1 MDNPSEGSN
10 GPLDVNQASSL
21 FSAALDAPTEPPESE
36 KPEKQAAAEPEA
48 APPEAE
54 ATEAPQEAEAQ
65 APEAEPTVTV
75 KIDGKDVEV
84 PLSELKNGY
93 QRQADYT
100 RKTMEAA
107 EQRKAA
113 EAERSQALQERQAYA
128 ANLQRMQA
136 QLEGALQQQQ
146 QTNWEELLQS
156 DPVEYLKQQHQAQA
170 RQAQLSQVYAEQQR
184 VAALQQAEAQQA
196 HLRHLQA
203 QQEDLLAKLPEW
215 KDEAKSKAEKVAIRE
230 YLAQQGY
237 EPDAINNIADAR
249 AVILARKAMLY
260 DQMVGKASA
269 AAKKVSTLPTKVER
283 PGQGENPGLDRRSS
297 AYQRLSK
304 TGRAEDAAALFASIL

>member
-1 MDNPSEGSN
+1 MDNPTPGSN

-21 FSAALDAPTEPPESE
+21 FSTVLEPPSE
-36 KPEKQAAAEPEA
+36 EEKQAAAEPVA

-54 ATEAPQEAEAQ
+54 AAEASPEAEAQ

-100 RKTMEAA
+100 RKTMEVS

-113 EAERSQALQERQAYA
+113 EAEKAQAHQERQAYA

-136 QLEGALQQQQ
+136 QLEGALQEQQK
-146 QTNWEELLQS
+146 TNWEELLQS

-170 RQAQLSQVYAEQQR
+170 RQAQLNQVYTEQQR
-184 VAALQQAEAQQA
+184 ISALQQAEQAQARQAYLAQQ
-196 HLRHLQA
+196 
-203 QQEDLLAKLPEW
+203 QEELLAKLPEW
-215 KDEAKSKAEKVAIRE
+215 KDAQKAQAEKTALRD
-230 YLAQQGY
+230 YLLESGY
-237 EPDAINNIADAR
+237 DRQTVETITDAK
-249 AVILARKAMLY
+249 AVLLARKAMLY
-260 DQMVGKASA
+260 DQMVAKASA

-304 TGRAEDAAALFASIL
+304 TGKAEDAAALFASIL

>member
-1 MDNPSEGSN
+1 MDNPSTGSN

-21 FSAALDAPTEPPESE
+21 FSAALDAPTEEPRE
-36 KPEKQAAAEPEA
+36 PEKQAAAEPEA

-54 ATEAPQEAEAQ
+54 AAEAPQEAEAQ
-65 APEAEPTVTV
+65 AQEAEPTVTV

-100 RKTMEAA
+100 RKTMEVS

-113 EAERSQALQERQAYA
+113 EAAQAQALQERQAYA
-128 ANLQRMQA
+128 VNLQRMQA

-184 VAALQQAEAQQA
+184 MAALQQAEAQQA
-196 HLRHLQA
+196 HMRHLQA
-203 QQEDLLAKLPEW
+203 QQESLLAKLPEW
-215 KDEAKSKAEKVAIRE
+215 KDEAKSKAEKAALRD

-237 EPDAINNIADAR
+237 EAEAISSIADAR

-283 PGQGENPGLDRRSS
+283 PGMGGNTGIEPRTAALLKLN
-297 AYQRLSK
+297 K
-304 TGRAEDAAALFASIL
+304 TGKVEDAARAFATIL

>member
-1 MDNPSEGSN
+1 MDNPSEGST
-10 GPLDVNQASSL
+10 GPLDVNQATSL
-21 FSAALDAPTEPPESE
+21 FSEALD
-36 KPEKQAAAEPEA
+36 PEKQAAAEPAA
-48 APPEAE
+48 APPEPE
-54 ATEAPQEAEAQ
+54 AAEAPQEAEAQ
-65 APEAEPTVTV
+65 ASEAEPTVTV

-100 RKTMEAA
+100 RKTMEVS

-113 EAERSQALQERQAYA
+113 EAERAQALQERQAYA

-170 RQAQLSQVYAEQQR
+170 RQAQLNQVYAEQQR
-184 VAALQQAEAQQA
+184 MAALQQAEQAQVRQAYLAQQ
-196 HLRHLQA
+196 
-203 QQEDLLAKLPEW
+203 QEELLAKLPEW
-215 KDEAKSKAEKVAIRE
+215 KDAQKAQAEKTALRD
-230 YLAQQGY
+230 YLLESGY
-237 EPDAINNIADAR
+237 DRQTVETITDAK
-249 AVILARKAMLY
+249 AVLLARKAMLY

-269 AAKKVSTLPTKVER
+269 AAKRVSTLPTKVER
-283 PGQGENPGLDRRSS
+283 PGTGDNPGLDRRSS

-304 TGRAEDAAALFASIL
+304 TGKAEDAAALFATIL

>member
-1 MDNPSEGSN
+1 MDNPTPGSN

-21 FSAALDAPTEPPESE
+21 FSTVLEPPSE
-36 KPEKQAAAEPEA
+36 EEKQAAAEHEA

-54 ATEAPQEAEAQ
+54 AAEAPPEAEAQ

-107 EQRKAA
+107 EQRRAA

-128 ANLQRMQA
+128 ANLQKMQA

-170 RQAQLSQVYAEQQR
+170 RQAQLNQVYAEQQR

-215 KDEAKSKAEKVAIRE
+215 RDEAKSKAEKVAIRE

-269 AAKKVSTLPTKVER
+269 AAKKVATLPTKVER
-283 PGQGENPGLDRRSS
+283 PGTGGNTGIEPRTAALL
-297 AYQRLSK
+297 RLNKSGK
-304 TGRAEDAAALFASIL
+304 VEDAARAFATIL

>member
-1 MDNPSEGSN
+1 MDNPTTGSN

-21 FSAALDAPTEPPESE
+21 FSAALDAPTEPQE
-36 KPEKQAAAEPEA
+36 PEKQAAAEPEA
-48 APPEAE
+48 APPETE
-54 ATEAPQEAEAQ
+54 ATEAPQEADAQ

-75 KIDGKDVEV
+75 KIDGKDVEL

-113 EAERSQALQERQAYA
+113 EAERSQAHQERQAYA
-128 ANLQRMQA
+128 VNLQRMQA

-156 DPVEYLKQQHQAQA
+156 DPVEYLRQQHQAQA
-170 RQAQLSQVYAEQQR
+170 RQAQLGQVYAEQQR

-196 HLRHLQA
+196 QMRHLQS
-203 QQEDLLAKLPEW
+203 QQQDLLAKLPEW
-215 KDEAKSKAEKVAIRE
+215 RDDAKSKAEKVAIRD

-269 AAKKVSTLPTKVER
+269 AAKKVATLPTKVER
-283 PGQGENPGLDRRSS
+283 PGMGGNTGIEPRTAALL
-297 AYQRLSK
+297 RLNKSGK
-304 TGRAEDAAALFASIL
+304 VEDAARAFATIL

>member
-1 MDNPSEGSN
+1 MDNPSEGST

-21 FSAALDAPTEPPESE
+21 FAEALD
-36 KPEKQAAAEPEA
+36 PEKQAAAEPEA
-48 APPEAE
+48 APPQPEA
-54 ATEAPQEAEAQ
+54 ADASEAEAQ
-65 APEAEPTVTV
+65 ALQAEPTVTV

-100 RKTMEAA
+100 RKTMEVS

-113 EAERSQALQERQAYA
+113 EAQIAQAHQERQAYA
-128 ANLQRMQA
+128 QNLQRMQV
-136 QLEGALQQQQ
+136 QLEGTLQQQQ
-146 QTNWEELLQS
+146 QINWEELLQS

-184 VAALQQAEAQQA
+184 MGALQQAEAQQA
-196 HLRHLQA
+196 QMRHLQA
-203 QQEDLLAKLPEW
+203 QQEALLAKLPEW
-215 KDEAKSKAEKVAIRE
+215 KDDAKGKAEKVALRE
-230 YLAQQGY
+230 YLAEQGY
-237 EPDAINNIADAR
+237 EPEAINSIADAR

-269 AAKKVSTLPTKVER
+269 AAKRVSTLPSKVER
-283 PGQGENPGLDRRSS
+283 PGMGDNPGLDRRSS
-297 AYQRLSK
+297 AYQKLSK
-304 TGRAEDAAALFASIL
+304 SGRAEDAAALFAAIL

>member
-1 MDNPSEGSN
+1 MDNPSEGST

-21 FSAALDAPTEPPESE
+21 FSEALD
-36 KPEKQAAAEPEA
+36 PEKQAAAEPAA
-48 APPEAE
+48 APPEPDAAE
-54 ATEAPQEAEAQ
+54 APPEAEAQ

-100 RKTMEAA
+100 RKTMEVS

-113 EAERSQALQERQAYA
+113 EAERAQAHQERQAYA

-184 VAALQQAEAQQA
+184 MAALQQAEAQQA

-203 QQEDLLAKLPEW
+203 QQDALLAKLPEW
-215 KDEAKSKAEKVAIRE
+215 KDDARSKAEKVAIRE
-230 YLAQQGY
+230 YLAEQGY

-269 AAKKVSTLPTKVER
+269 AAKKISTLPTKVER
-283 PGQGENPGLDRRSS
+283 PGTGDNPGLDRRSS
-297 AYQRLSK
+297 AFQRLSK

>member
-1 MDNPSEGSN
+1 MDNPSEGST
-10 GPLDVNQASSL
+10 GPLDVNQATSL
-21 FSAALDAPTEPPESE
+21 FSEALD
-36 KPEKQAAAEPEA
+36 PEKQAAAEPAA
-48 APPEAE
+48 APPEPE
-54 ATEAPQEAEAQ
+54 AAEAPQEAEAQ

-100 RKTMEAA
+100 RKTMEVS

-113 EAERSQALQERQAYA
+113 EAERAQALQERQAYA

-184 VAALQQAEAQQA
+184 MAALQQAEAQQA

-203 QQEDLLAKLPEW
+203 QQEALLAKLPEW
-215 KDEAKSKAEKVAIRE
+215 KDDARSKAEKVALRE
-230 YLAQQGY
+230 YLAEQGY

-269 AAKKVSTLPTKVER
+269 AAKRVSTLPTKVER
-283 PGQGENPGLDRRSS
+283 PGTGDNPGLDRRSS
-297 AYQRLSK
+297 AFQRLSK
-304 TGRAEDAAALFASIL
+304 TGRAEDAAALFATIL

>member
-1 MDNPSEGSN
+1 MDNQETGSN
-10 GPLDVNQASSL
+10 GALDVNQAASL
-21 FSAALDAPTEPPESE
+21 LSGAIDPEREAAV
-36 KPEKQAAAEPEA
+36 EPEA
-48 APPEAE
+48 APPEAS
-54 ATEAPQEAEAQ
+54 AEPAQ
-65 APEAEPTVTV
+65 QPEAAAEPQAQEPEPTVTI

-100 RKTMEAA
+100 RKTMEVS

-113 EAERSQALQERQAYA
+113 EAQIAQAQQERQAYA

-136 QLEGALQQQQ
+136 QLEGALQEQQQ
-146 QTNWEELLQS
+146 KVNWEELLQS

-184 VAALQQAEAQQA
+184 VAALQQAEQAQARQSYLAQQ
-196 HLRHLQA
+196 QD
-203 QQEDLLAKLPEW
+203 ELLAKLPDW
-215 KDEAKSKAEKVAIRE
+215 KDESKAKAEKTALRD
-230 YLAQQGY
+230 YLLESGY
-237 EPDAINNIADAR
+237 DRQTVDTITDAK
-249 AVILARKAMLY
+249 AVLLARKAMLY

-269 AAKKVSTLPTKVER
+269 AAKKVSALPQRVER

-297 AYQRLSK
+297 AFQKLSK
-304 TGRAEDAAALFASIL
+304 SGRAEDAAALFATIL

>member
-1 MDNPSEGSN
+1 MDNPSEGST

-21 FSAALDAPTEPPESE
+21 FSEALD
-36 KPEKQAAAEPEA
+36 PEKQAAAEPAA
-48 APPEAE
+48 APPEAQ
-54 ATEAPQEAEAQ
+54 AAEAPQEAEAQ

-100 RKTMEAA
+100 RKTMEVS

-113 EAERSQALQERQAYA
+113 EAERAQALQERQAYA
-128 ANLQRMQA
+128 ANLHRMQA

-170 RQAQLSQVYAEQQR
+170 RQAQLNQVYAEQQR
-184 VAALQQAEAQQA
+184 ISALQQAEQAHVRQTYLAQQ
-196 HLRHLQA
+196 
-203 QQEDLLAKLPEW
+203 QEELLAKLPEW
-215 KDEAKSKAEKVAIRE
+215 KDEAKAKAEKTALRD
-230 YLAQQGY
+230 YLLESGY
-237 EPDAINNIADAR
+237 DRQTVETITDAK
-249 AVILARKAMLY
+249 AVLLARKAMLY

-269 AAKKVSTLPTKVER
+269 AAKRVSTLPTKVER
-283 PGQGENPGLDRRSS
+283 PGTGDNPGLDRRSS

-304 TGRAEDAAALFASIL
+304 TGKAEDAAALFATIL

>member
-21 FSAALDAPTEPPESE
+21 FSAALEPAPEPD
-36 KPEKQAAAEPEA
+36 EKQAAAEPAA
-48 APPEAE
+48 APPEPAAAE
-54 ATEAPQEAEAQ
+54 APPEAEAQ

-107 EQRKAA
+107 EQRRAA

-184 VAALQQAEAQQA
+184 ISALQQAEAQQA

-215 KDEAKSKAEKVAIRE
+215 RDEAKSKAEKVAIRD

-283 PGQGENPGLDRRSS
+283 PGTGDNPGLDRRSS
-297 AYQRLSK
+297 AFQRLSK
-304 TGRAEDAAALFASIL
+304 TGKAEDAAALFASIL

>member
-1 MDNPSEGSN
+1 MDNPSEGST

-21 FSAALDAPTEPPESE
+21 FSEALD
-36 KPEKQAAAEPEA
+36 PEKQAAAEPAA
-48 APPEAE
+48 APPEAQ
-54 ATEAPQEAEAQ
+54 AAEAPQEAEAQ

-100 RKTMEAA
+100 RKTMEVS

-113 EAERSQALQERQAYA
+113 EAERAQALQERQAYA
-128 ANLQRMQA
+128 ANLHRMQA

-170 RQAQLSQVYAEQQR
+170 RQAQLNQVYAEQQR
-184 VAALQQAEAQQA
+184 ISALQQAEQAHVRQTYLAQQ
-196 HLRHLQA
+196 
-203 QQEDLLAKLPEW
+203 QEELLAKLPEW
-215 KDEAKSKAEKVAIRE
+215 KDEAKAKAEKTALRD
-230 YLAQQGY
+230 YLLESGY
-237 EPDAINNIADAR
+237 DRQTVETITDAK
-249 AVILARKAMLY
+249 AVLLARKAMLY

-269 AAKKVSTLPTKVER
+269 AAKRVSTLPTKVER
-283 PGQGENPGLDRRSS
+283 PGTGDNPGLDRRSS

-304 TGRAEDAAALFASIL
+304 TGRAEDAAALFATIL

>member
-1 MDNPSEGSN
+1 MDNPTTGST

-21 FSAALDAPTEPPESE
+21 FSEALD
-36 KPEKQAAAEPEA
+36 PEKQAAAEPEA
-48 APPEAE
+48 APPETE

-75 KIDGKDVEV
+75 KIDGKDVEL

-100 RKTMEAA
+100 RKTMEIS

-113 EAERSQALQERQAYA
+113 EAQIAQAHQERQAYA
-128 ANLQRMQA
+128 QNLHRMQV
-136 QLEGALQQQQ
+136 QLEGTLQQQQ
-146 QTNWEELLQS
+146 QINWEELLQS

-170 RQAQLSQVYAEQQR
+170 RQAQLGQVYAEQQR

-196 HLRHLQA
+196 QMRHLQS
-203 QQEDLLAKLPEW
+203 QQQDLLAKLPEW
-215 KDEAKSKAEKVAIRE
+215 RDDAKSRAEKVAIRD
-230 YLAQQGY
+230 YLAEQGY
-237 EPDAINNIADAR
+237 EADAINNIADAR

-269 AAKKVSTLPTKVER
+269 AAKKVSTLPSKVER
-283 PGQGENPGLDRRSS
+283 PGTGENPGLDRRSS
-297 AYQRLSK
+297 AYQKLSK
-304 TGRAEDAAALFASIL
+304 SGRTEDAAALFATIL

>member
-21 FSAALDAPTEPPESE
+21 FSAALEPAPEPD
-36 KPEKQAAAEPEA
+36 EKQAAAEPEA
-48 APPEAE
+48 APPEPAAAE
-54 ATEAPQEAEAQ
+54 APPEAEAQ

-107 EQRKAA
+107 EQRRAA

-128 ANLQRMQA
+128 ANLQKMQA

-215 KDEAKSKAEKVAIRE
+215 RDEAKSKAEKVAIRD

-269 AAKKVSTLPTKVER
+269 AAKKVATLPTKVER
-283 PGQGENPGLDRRSS
+283 PGMGDNPGLDRRSS

-304 TGRAEDAAALFASIL
+304 TGKAEDAAALFASIL

>member
-10 GPLDVNQASSL
+10 GPLDVTQASSL
-21 FSAALDAPTEPPESE
+21 FSAALDAPTEPQESE

-184 VAALQQAEAQQA
+184 ISALQQAEQAQARQAYLAQQ
-196 HLRHLQA
+196 QD
-203 QQEDLLAKLPEW
+203 ELLAKLPEW
-215 KDEAKSKAEKVAIRE
+215 KDAQKAQAEKTALRD
-230 YLAQQGY
+230 YLLESGY
-237 EPDAINNIADAR
+237 DRQTVETITDAK
-249 AVILARKAMLY
+249 AVLLARKAMLY

-269 AAKKVSTLPTKVER
+269 AAKRVSTLPTKVER
-283 PGQGENPGLDRRSS
+283 PGTGDNPGLDRRSS
-297 AYQRLSK
+297 AFQRLSK

>member
-1 MDNPSEGSN
+1 MDNPTPGSN

-21 FSAALDAPTEPPESE
+21 FSTVLEPPSE
-36 KPEKQAAAEPEA
+36 EEKQAAAEHEA

-54 ATEAPQEAEAQ
+54 AAEAPPEAEAQ

-100 RKTMEAA
+100 RKTMEVS

-170 RQAQLSQVYAEQQR
+170 RQAQLNQVYAEQQR

-215 KDEAKSKAEKVAIRE
+215 RDEAKSKAEKVAIRE

-269 AAKKVSTLPTKVER
+269 AAKKVATLPTKVER
-283 PGQGENPGLDRRSS
+283 PGTGGNTGIEPRTAALL
-297 AYQRLSK
+297 RLNKSGK
-304 TGRAEDAAALFASIL
+304 VEDAARAFATIL

>member
-1 MDNPSEGSN
+1 MDNPSEGST

-21 FSAALDAPTEPPESE
+21 FSEALD
-36 KPEKQAAAEPEA
+36 PEKQAAAEPAA
-48 APPEAE
+48 APPEPE
-54 ATEAPQEAEAQ
+54 AAEAPQEAEAQ

-100 RKTMEAA
+100 RKTMEVS

-113 EAERSQALQERQAYA
+113 EAERAQAHQERQAYA

-170 RQAQLSQVYAEQQR
+170 RQAQLNQVYAEQQR
-184 VAALQQAEAQQA
+184 MAALQQAEQAQVRQAYLAQQ
-196 HLRHLQA
+196 
-203 QQEDLLAKLPEW
+203 QEELLAKLPEW
-215 KDEAKSKAEKVAIRE
+215 KDAQKAQAEKTALRD
-230 YLAQQGY
+230 YLLESGY
-237 EPDAINNIADAR
+237 DRQTVETITDAK
-249 AVILARKAMLY
+249 AVLLARKAMLY

-269 AAKKVSTLPTKVER
+269 AAKKVSTLPSKVER
-283 PGQGENPGLDRRSS
+283 PGTGDNPGLDRRSS
-297 AYQRLSK
+297 AFQRLSK

>member
-21 FSAALDAPTEPPESE
+21 FSAALEPAPEPD
-36 KPEKQAAAEPEA
+36 EKQAAAEPEA
-48 APPEAE
+48 APPEPAAAE
-54 ATEAPQEAEAQ
+54 APPEAEAQ

-107 EQRKAA
+107 EQRRAA

-128 ANLQRMQA
+128 ANLQKMQA

-184 VAALQQAEAQQA
+184 ISALQQAEQAQARQAYLAQQ
-196 HLRHLQA
+196 QD
-203 QQEDLLAKLPEW
+203 ELLAKLPEW
-215 KDEAKSKAEKVAIRE
+215 KDAQKAQAEKTALRD
-230 YLAQQGY
+230 YLLDSGY
-237 EPDAINNIADAR
+237 DRQTVETITDAK
-249 AVILARKAMLY
+249 AVLLARKAMLY

-269 AAKKVSTLPTKVER
+269 AAKKVATLPTKVER
-283 PGQGENPGLDRRSS
+283 PGMGGN
-297 AYQRLSK
+297 
-304 TGRAEDAAALFASIL
+304 TGIEPRTAALLKLNKSGKVEDAARAFATIL

>member
-1 MDNPSEGSN
+1 MDNPTTGSN

-21 FSAALDAPTEPPESE
+21 FSAALDAPTEPLE
-36 KPEKQAAAEPEA
+36 PEKQAAAEPEA
-48 APPEAE
+48 APPETE

-75 KIDGKDVEV
+75 KIDGKDVEL

-113 EAERSQALQERQAYA
+113 EAERSQAHQERQAYA
-128 ANLQRMQA
+128 VNLQRMQA

-156 DPVEYLKQQHQAQA
+156 DPVEYLRQQHQAQA
-170 RQAQLSQVYAEQQR
+170 RQAQLGQVYAEQQR

-196 HLRHLQA
+196 QMRHLQS
-203 QQEDLLAKLPEW
+203 QQQDLLAKLPEW
-215 KDEAKSKAEKVAIRE
+215 RDDAKSKAEKVAIRD

-269 AAKKVSTLPTKVER
+269 AAKKVATLPTKVER
-283 PGQGENPGLDRRSS
+283 PGMGGNTGIEPRTAALL
-297 AYQRLSK
+297 RLNKSGK
-304 TGRAEDAAALFASIL
+304 VEDAARAFATIL

>member
-1 MDNPSEGSN
+1 MDNPSEGST

-21 FSAALDAPTEPPESE
+21 FSEALD
-36 KPEKQAAAEPEA
+36 PEKQAAAEPAA

-54 ATEAPQEAEAQ
+54 AAEASPEAEAQ

-100 RKTMEAA
+100 RKTMEVS
-107 EQRKAA
+107 EQRRAA

-170 RQAQLSQVYAEQQR
+170 RQAQLNQVYAEQQR
-184 VAALQQAEAQQA
+184 ISALQQAEAQQA

-203 QQEDLLAKLPEW
+203 QQDALLAKLPEW
-215 KDEAKSKAEKVAIRE
+215 KDDARSRAEKVAIRE

-269 AAKKVSTLPTKVER
+269 AAKRVSTLPTKVER
-283 PGQGENPGLDRRSS
+283 PGTGDNPGLDRRSS

-304 TGRAEDAAALFASIL
+304 TGKAEDAAALFASIL

>member
-1 MDNPSEGSN
+1 MDNPTTGSN

-21 FSAALDAPTEPPESE
+21 FSAALDAPTEPPE
-36 KPEKQAAAEPEA
+36 PEKQAAAEPEA
-48 APPEAE
+48 APPETE

-75 KIDGKDVEV
+75 KIDGKDVEL

-113 EAERSQALQERQAYA
+113 EAERSQAHQERQAYA
-128 ANLQRMQA
+128 VNLQRMQA

-156 DPVEYLKQQHQAQA
+156 DPVEYLRQQHQAQA
-170 RQAQLSQVYAEQQR
+170 RQAQPGSAFPLGPDR
-184 VAALQQAEAQQA
+184 
-196 HLRHLQA
+196 
-203 QQEDLLAKLPEW
+203 LP
-215 KDEAKSKAEKVAIRE
+215 
-230 YLAQQGY
+230 
-237 EPDAINNIADAR
+237 
-249 AVILARKAMLY
+249 
-260 DQMVGKASA
+260 
-269 AAKKVSTLPTKVER
+269 
-283 PGQGENPGLDRRSS
+283 NP
-297 AYQRLSK
+297 
-304 TGRAEDAAALFASIL
+304 